1 VMWAIATRVRH
12 GQDTFLIPES
22 FTISLDPVS
31 VDNKVNKYGIDAT
44 MWQEMRDE
52 VIVCRPREEDSDK
65 AKALLAKL
73 GY

>member
-1 VMWAIATRVRH
+1 M
-12 GQDTFLIPES
+12 
-22 FTISLDPVS
+22 
-31 VDNKVNKYGIDAT
+31 DNKVNKYGIDAT

-65 AKALLAKL
+65 AKALLSKL